1 MFIAETFALF
11 KTFFKFVVRFP
22 KKKYSVNITVKK
34 LLILL
39 HTKQELLS
47 LSRYLMTDEFSM
59 PF

>member
-34 LLILL
+34 IIDSAAYEAGIV
-39 HTKQELLS
+39 KFVKIFDD
-47 LSRYLMTDEFSM
+47 R
-59 PF
+59 